1 VANGN
6 NGIPVWSSEFRV
18 PSSEFGSRTWKDLTR
33 NSNSELETRNSKLEN
48 LTSVA
53 ERSIYQLQSLSFDPW
68 PFQKPSAM
76 IAHLSGTLLSKQATS
91 VILDVGGVGYEITI
105 PVSTFYDL
113 EEPGS
118 NVQLRIYTHV
128 REDAL
133 QLYGFKTARERE
145 LFLRLISVSGIGPKL
160 GITLLSGMSADE
172 MIASI
177 RTNNLARLTLIPG
190 VGRKTAERLV
200 MELRDKVAS
209 LSSAELEEE
218 LGAKTTAGTPVTTED
233 SMRSDVLS
241 ALLNLGYQRN
251 SAEKAVA
258 SALDE
263 GGDISVEVILR
274 RSLRKLARV

>member
-1 VANGN
+1 
-6 NGIPVWSSEFRV
+6 
-18 PSSEFGSRTWKDLTR
+18 
-33 NSNSELETRNSKLEN
+33 
-48 LTSVA
+48 
-53 ERSIYQLQSLSFDPW
+53 
-68 PFQKPSAM
+68 M

-91 VILDVGGVGYEITI
+91 VILDVSGVGYEITL

-113 EEPGS
+113 EETGS

-218 LGAKTTAGTPVTTED
+218 LGARTAAGAPVVTED

-241 ALLNLGYQRN
+241 ALLNLGYQR
-251 SAEKAVA
+251 SAAEKAVTA
-258 SALDE
+258 AIDE
-263 GGDISVEVILR
+263 GGDISVELILR
-274 RSLRKLARV
+274 RSLRKLAKA